1 MFAKPDGIAAGIEKK
16 GYRTQYAEG
25 YGGHFV
31 FSDGEEPVSLNGNP
45 AAVMQT
51 SFPASKSWFVY
62 DETTNTYKRFQYK
75 KEHIYGETG
84 GQLAFTNVIFQF
96 VPGRVIDGK
105 GRMEFDTVGNGTGK
119 YFTGGAYV
127 DITWSKA
134 DLNTPSYFYDGN
146 GDQLVM
152 NPGKTCICIITTDS
166 ADNIGIYETAEAFSA
181 P

>member
-1 MFAKPDGIAAGIEKK
+1 M
-16 GYRTQYAEG
+16 
-25 YGGHFV
+25 
-31 FSDGEEPVSLNGNP
+31 
-45 AAVMQT
+45 
-51 SFPASKSWFVY
+51 
-62 DETTNTYKRFQYK
+62 
-75 KEHIYGETG
+75 
-84 GQLAFTNVIFQF
+84 
-96 VPGRVIDGK
+96 
-105 GRMEFDTVGNGTGK
+105 
-119 YFTGGAYV
+119 